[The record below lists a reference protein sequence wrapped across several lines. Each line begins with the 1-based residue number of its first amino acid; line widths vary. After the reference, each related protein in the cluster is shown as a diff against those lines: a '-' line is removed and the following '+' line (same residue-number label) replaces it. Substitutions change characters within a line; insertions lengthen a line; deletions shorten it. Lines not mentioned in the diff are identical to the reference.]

1 MADERNE
8 WLDHEAAE
16 RLLRGESV
24 DADDDYTRWQVE
36 RLAKAL
42 DSARDA
48 AAPHPTGPSG
58 ELPGEAAALA
68 AFRAAHSARAAK
80 PQVAAGSDLG
90 SVRIGAALRPP
101 RWARPSG
108 WLRPARWGLAA
119 SVAGL
124 AVGGVAVAAG
134 TGVIPA
140 FGGHDAPAPAV
151 SAAAPGEGEAPRDPE
166 VTPRGTHGHETPTDP
181 ASPPPLVSPGPSKG
195 AGDTGTATPGG
206 TPDGDGASRRPAEP
220 DWGRT
225 VTRAPDGTWP
235 ARTTQACRDLRDGR
249 LDAAR
254 RQQLELAAKGSG
266 VQKFCDQVLS
276 GGGRQS
282 GGTSTGTGTGG
293 GLPDTGTST
302 SGGGTSGGGSAGS
315 GDRDSGDPDSDRGG
329 KGDSD
334 TADKGRATGGKGGK
348 GAGGTSEQTNPKQ
361 TSPKQKA
368 PGKPS
373 TGKPA

>member
-16 RLLRGESV
+16 RLLRGEPV

-48 AAPHPTGPSG
+48 AAPHPAAPSG

-80 PQVAAGSDLG
+80 TQVAAGSDLG
-90 SVRIGAALRPP
+90 SVRIGAALRP
-101 RWARPSG
+101 RWARPGG

-151 SAAAPGEGEAPRDPE
+151 SAAAPGDPEAPHEPE
-166 VTPRGTHGHETPTDP
+166 VTPRGSHGHRTPADP

-195 AGDTGTATPGG
+195 AGDTGTAAPGG
-206 TPDGDGASRRPAEP
+206 TPDGDAPSPGRTEP

-266 VQKFCDQVLS
+266 VQRFCDQVLS
-276 GGGRQS
+276 GGARQS

-302 SGGGTSGGGSAGS
+302 GGGSTGGGTSAGGSTGG

-329 KGDSD
+329 KG
-334 TADKGRATGGKGGK
+334 GGTGGKGRTDGKGDTGGK
-348 GAGGTSEQTNPKQ
+348 GASGT
-361 TSPKQKA
+361 QKA
-368 PGKPS
+368 PHEKSPGKPS
-373 TGKPA
+373 SGKSA